1 MLEMTEAEHNKEKII
16 IKCNEDSLRDL
27 WDNIKQNYIRIIEV
41 PEEHNRKGHDKLF
54 VIIIKNFSKMG
65 DKIATKVYKA
75 HTKLSKAQDKPME
88 KYAKTDI
95 NQTNK
100 NSTQRTNIKSNKRK
114 AITTTKTMRSLLDI
128 IILVLGFSFSSV

>member
-1 MLEMTEAEHNKEKII
+1 MKR
-16 IKCNEDSLRDL
+16 NENSLRDL

-114 AITTTKTMRSLLDI
+114 AITTTKTKRSP
-128 IILVLGFSFSSV
+128 